1 MITPY
6 ENNACKYTID
16 QLDKVIYLLTKNSI
30 GKIDIDNGA
39 AYVTSAASYMCL
51 ETVTVSLEEN
61 ETIDE
66 RYEFNHTLNFTVN
79 GKMDREDI
87 DNGKYIVCKG
97 KDGTYWLLNPMLPC
111 KVSYTYTLD
120 AVGSRTAFAFSIKSN
135 FPLLKVDN
143 FTPTE
148 KPIKDCKYDLCGI
161 DFLEINE
168 TPYSK
173 LETYSGGTK
182 VSYTNDG
189 FKYVDF
195 QKDSAKFEESFD
207 GNNVSHA
214 LTFRISFDAYKS
226 SWHYNLLEFVNNKY
240 AVVIRTKCGT
250 NLASGFGYGLR
261 PSYTVSANDNQV
273 NYIEITL
280 SDLHDEGNLVQLPSD
295 VPYSH
300 KSGTTWA
307 FVTNVYECVD
317 DEYAKYLLMREY
329 DAYGNPL
336 DNYMCLEGY
345 ESMFEDL
352 NIVDTFDDVIEFECD
367 ECRGSGCKMTTSIPD
382 SITFNT
388 ASMKTFTLT
397 TEGDFSFTTSNA
409 NIAVTPSSGSGGTY
423 NITVI
428 NQQTPTSTASAYTI
442 TLSYCGNLTKE
453 FDVTVVSESS
463 TDCLPQGYYYTAS
476 TYGQYFNIPFN
487 CCVSAVNI
495 SSSSTWISNA
505 QVQDGAV
512 RVYLTSNDGENDR
525 TGHLDIIRCD
535 GTVYDIT
542 ITQEAYFRRWVKEG
556 TVCDGAL
563 LCDVERM
570 YSGTTSGNV
579 NSWTVIT
586 RKTNCQI
593 STQCQ
598 QSNTRWIEST
608 YTTCS
613 DGKLYMVEFMQVYS
627 NGQWINTA
635 QNRLGR
641 EIEDVSGECFT
652 NVEHW
657 EPVSGEYLCNSTTKY
672 QKERLYYQ
680 TAEDQPQSAWTAT
693 DVYRRGAVLQN
704 YSYDCG
710 ATGWSYQYLE
720 NRLDGTMCNGAD
732 KYLRYQL
739 YGSNDGTNWV
749 ALGVYEQGTM
759 VEQHSS
765 DCGWT
770 DISWEY
776 QWDLSEEVSCEGYN
790 LYYLYVKQRR
800 RSGSQDEWKNVIP
813 SQYSIDADGTESPVI
828 VETESEKCGY
838 VPPIEPQYRW
848 VELNPRS
855 YYYCRGTAKYAQEQ
869 RQVSMDSGNTW
880 SYISPAE
887 YRVGRKLEDSSVDC
901 GGGYIPQY
909 RTLTSATT
917 CVGYDKYELDEYQ
930 VSYDNGRTWSTTAS
944 SATTLIEA
952 QSEDCGYSPIEP
964 QYRDVSG
971 TPYCTGYDKYVDVD
985 HQVSYDSGST
995 WETTATTSTL
1005 VEKNSEDCGYVP
1017 PTPIYEWRNITPTS
1031 DPNTYICN
1039 DCGDV
1044 PPTPPTPSGDSRQ
1057 YLTFRPNGDTE
1068 FWFSYEDSEN
1078 YNMISYSLNSGSSWT
1093 VVDHNQHTVT
1103 VHSGE
1108 TIMWRGYA
1116 MNPSNGIGQF
1126 NSSGDT
1132 WEVEGNIMSLLYFD
1146 NFSGQ
1151 TSLSSYGINVFRRL
1165 FGNCWGLISA
1175 ENLILPATTLVQGCY
1190 WSMFLNCSSLTTAPQ
1205 LPATTLTSCC
1215 YQEMFH
1221 DCTSLTT
1228 APTLSA
1234 TTLQYQSYLDMFQGC
1249 SSLNSITCLA
1259 TDVSA
1264 DFCTYNW
1271 LDAVAASGTFTTPS
1285 STNWT
1290 SGKDGIPNG
1299 WTRINA

>member
-1 MITPY
+1 MVTSY
-6 ENNACKYTID
+6 EESKCVYRID
-16 QLDKVIYLLTKNSI
+16 QLDKYVYILSKDSI

-51 ETVTVSLEEN
+51 EAVTVSLEEN
-61 ETIDE
+61 ETLDE

-148 KPIKDCKYDLCGI
+148 KPTKDCKYDLCGI

-195 QKDSAKFEESFD
+195 EKDSAKFEESFD

-214 LTFRISFDAYKS
+214 LTFRISFDTYKS

-307 FVTNVYECVD
+307 FVTNEYECVD
-317 DEYAKYLLMREY
+317 DVYAKYLLMREY

-345 ESMFEDL
+345 ESMFEHL

-367 ECRGSGCKMTTSIPD
+367 ACATSACTMETNIPKHM
-382 SITFNT
+382 TFNEVG
-388 ASMKTFTLT
+388 MKTYEFKFTS
-397 TEGDFSFTTSNA
+397 DFYFTSTSPNV
-409 NIAVTPSSGSGGTY
+409 AVSPWSGTAGTY
-423 NITVI
+423 NITII
-428 NQQTPTSTASAYTI
+428 NQAQPTETQQDYAI
-442 TLSYCGNLTKE
+442 TVNYCDDWAKTY
-453 FDVTVVSESS
+453 FIHVVENEES
-463 TDCLPQGYYYTAS
+463 CFPQGENIVVNAYAQSIT
-476 TYGQYFNIPFN
+476 IPFS
-487 CCVSAVNI
+487 CCMSNVFITSG
-495 SSSSTWISNA
+495 SSWMTALQTYEGRATLWATMNTTE
-505 QVQDGAV
+505 QDRSGQ
-512 RVYLTSNDGENDR
+512 LLF
-525 TGHLDIIRCD
+525 LDCD
-535 GTVYDIT
+535 NNSHYITV
-542 ITQEAYFRRWVKEG
+542 TQKDYFRRWVKEG

-593 STQCQ
+593 STKCQ
-598 QSNTRWIEST
+598 QSKTRWIEST

-652 NVEHW
+652 NIEHW

-693 DVYRRGAVLQN
+693 DVYRRGAVLQY

-749 ALGVYEQGTM
+749 ALGVYEQGTV
-759 VEQHSS
+759 VEQNSA
-765 DCGWT
+765 DCGYG

-776 QWDLSEEVSCEGYN
+776 QWDLSEEVSCEGYD

-800 RSGSQDEWKNVIP
+800 RIGSQDEWENVIP

-828 VETESEKCGY
+828 VETESEECGY

-855 YYYCRGTAKYAQEQ
+855 YYYCQGTAKYAQEQ

-952 QSEDCGYSPIEP
+952 QSEDCGY
-964 QYRDVSG
+964 
-971 TPYCTGYDKYVDVD
+971 
-985 HQVSYDSGST
+985 
-995 WETTATTSTL
+995 
-1005 VEKNSEDCGYVP
+1005 VP
-1017 PTPIYEWRNITPTS
+1017 PQPIYEWRNITPTS

-1039 DCGDV
+1039 NCPEYRTTSGTPYCTGYDKYVDVYSQVSYDSGSTWTTTATTPTLVEANSEDCGYV

-1057 YLTFRPNGDTE
+1057 YLTFRPHGDTE
-1068 FWFSYEDSEN
+1068 FWFSYGDSEN
-1078 YNMISYSLNSGSSWT
+1078 YNMISYSLNSGQSWT
-1093 VVDHNQHTVT
+1093 AVDYNEHTVT
-1103 VHSGE
+1103 VHSGD

-1116 MNPSNGIGQF
+1116 MNPNTGNGIGQF
-1126 NSSGDT
+1126 HSSGST
-1132 WEVEGNIMSLLYFD
+1132 WDVEGNVMSLLYND

-1151 TSLSSYGINVFRRL
+1151 TSLSGYNDVFPNL
-1165 FGNCWGLISA
+1165 FYDCTNLTSA
-1175 ENLILPATTLVQGCY
+1175 ENMV
-1190 WSMFLNCSSLTTAPQ
+1190 
-1205 LPATTLTSCC
+1205 LPATTLTDYC
-1215 YQEMFH
+1215 YYQMFCG
-1221 DCTSLTT
+1221 CTSLTT
-1228 APTLSA
+1228 APTLPA
-1234 TTLQYQSYLDMFQGC
+1234 TTLAESCYEGMFNYC
-1249 SSLNSITCLA
+1249 TSLSSITCLA
-1259 TDVSA
+1259 TNISA
-1264 DFCTYNW
+1264 TNCTYEW
-1271 LDAVAASGTFTTPS
+1271 VDGIRTSGTFTTPS
-1285 STNWT
+1285 STQWE
-1290 SGKDGIPNG
+1290 SGSSGIPNG
-1299 WTRINA
+1299 WTRVNI

>member
-1 MITPY
+1 MVTSY
-6 ENNACKYTID
+6 EESKCVYRID
-16 QLDKVIYLLTKNSI
+16 QLDKYVYILSKDSI

-51 ETVTVSLEEN
+51 EAVTVSLEEN

-66 RYEFNHTLNFTVN
+66 RYEFNHTINFTVN

-97 KDGTYWLLNPMLPC
+97 KDGTYWLLNPMTPC

-148 KPIKDCKYDLCGI
+148 KPTKDCKYDLCGI

-173 LETYSGGTK
+173 LETYSGSTR

-195 QKDSAKFEESFD
+195 EKDSAKFEESFD

-307 FVTNVYECVD
+307 FVTNEYECVD

-345 ESMFEDL
+345 ESMFEHL
-352 NIVDTFDDVIEFECD
+352 NIVDTFDDVTEFECD
-367 ECRGSGCKMTTSIPD
+367 ECRGSGCKMATSIPD

-428 NQQTPTSTASAYTI
+428 NQQTPTSTATTYTI

-512 RVYLTSNDGENDR
+512 RIYLTSNDGENDR
-525 TGHLDIIRCD
+525 VGHLDIVRCD

-570 YSGTTSGNV
+570 YSGTTSGDV

-613 DGKLYMVEFMQVYS
+613 DGKLYMVEFLQVYS

-693 DVYRRGAVLQN
+693 DVYRRGAVLQY

-749 ALGVYEQGTM
+749 ALGVYEQGTV
-759 VEQHSS
+759 VEQNSA
-765 DCGWT
+765 DCGYG

-776 QWDLSEEVSCEGYN
+776 QWDLSEEVSCEGYD

-800 RSGSQDEWKNVIP
+800 RIGSQDEWENVIP

-828 VETESEKCGY
+828 VETESEECGY

-855 YYYCRGTAKYAQEQ
+855 YYYCEGTAKYAQEQ

-909 RTLTSATT
+909 RTTSGSPYCT
-917 CVGYDKYELDEYQ
+917 GYDKYVDVYSQ
-930 VSYDNGRTWSTTAS
+930 VSYDNGRTWSTTA
-944 SATTLIEA
+944 TTSTLVEA
-952 QSEDCGYSPIEP
+952 QSEDCGY
-964 QYRDVSG
+964 
-971 TPYCTGYDKYVDVD
+971 
-985 HQVSYDSGST
+985 
-995 WETTATTSTL
+995 
-1005 VEKNSEDCGYVP
+1005 VP
-1017 PTPIYEWRNITPTS
+1017 PQPIYEWRNITPTS

-1039 DCGDV
+1039 NCPEYRTTSGTPYCSGASGYDKYVDVYSQVSYDSGSTWTTTATTPTLVEADSEDCGYV
-1044 PPTPPTPSGDSRQ
+1044 PPTPSYENQ
-1057 YLTFRPNGDTE
+1057 YLTFRALEDISFSRNGYSRGTI
-1068 FWFSYEDSEN
+1068 Y
-1078 YNMISYSLNSGSSWT
+1078 YSLNSGSTWNSIGT
-1093 VVDHNQHTVT
+1093 YTST
-1103 VHSGE
+1103 PTIHSGQ
-1108 TIMWRGYA
+1108 TIMWKG
-1116 MNPSNGIGQF
+1116 NQDGDNTLSTF
-1126 NSSGDT
+1126 SSSGRF
-1132 WEVEGNIMSLLYFD
+1132 EVEGNAMSLVYGD

-1151 TSLSSYGINVFRRL
+1151 TTLSDSLALAELFDSSYDHLV
-1165 FGNCWGLISA
+1165 SV
-1175 ENLILPATTLVQGCY
+1175 ENMVLPATTLSQWCYERMFWRCTSITTAPILPATTLANGCY
-1190 WSMFLNCSSLTTAPQ
+1190 ENMF
-1205 LPATTLTSCC
+1205 
-1215 YQEMFH
+1215 E
-1221 DCTSLTT
+1221 DCN
-1228 APTLSA
+1228 
-1234 TTLQYQSYLDMFQGC
+1234 
-1249 SSLNSITCLA
+1249 SLNSITCLA
-1259 TDVSA
+1259 TDISA
-1264 DFCTYNW
+1264 NGCTSNW
-1271 LDAVAASGTFTTPS
+1271 LYGVAASGTFTTPS
-1285 STNWT
+1285 NTQWS
-1290 SGKDGIPNG
+1290 SGVNGIPNG

>member
-1 MITPY
+1 MVTSY
-6 ENNACKYTID
+6 EESKCVYRID
-16 QLDKVIYLLTKNSI
+16 QLDKYVYILSKDSI

-51 ETVTVSLEEN
+51 EAVTVSLEEN
-61 ETIDE
+61 ETLDE

-148 KPIKDCKYDLCGI
+148 KPTKDCKYDLCGI

-195 QKDSAKFEESFD
+195 EKDSAKFEESFD

-214 LTFRISFDAYKS
+214 LTFRISFDTYKS

-307 FVTNVYECVD
+307 FVTNEYECVD
-317 DEYAKYLLMREY
+317 DKYAKYLLMREY

-345 ESMFEDL
+345 ESMFEHL
-352 NIVDTFDDVIEFECD
+352 NIVDTFDDVVEFECD
-367 ECRGSGCKMTTSIPD
+367 ACATSACTMETNIPKHM
-382 SITFNT
+382 TFNEVG
-388 ASMKTFTLT
+388 MKTYEFKFTS
-397 TEGDFSFTTSNA
+397 DFYFTSTSPNV
-409 NIAVTPSSGSGGTY
+409 AVSPWSGTAGTY
-423 NITVI
+423 NITII
-428 NQQTPTSTASAYTI
+428 NQAQPTETQQDYAI
-442 TLSYCGNLTKE
+442 TVNYCDDWAKTY
-453 FDVTVVSESS
+453 FIHVVENEES
-463 TDCLPQGYYYTAS
+463 CFPQGENIVVNAYAQSIT
-476 TYGQYFNIPFN
+476 IPFS
-487 CCVSAVNI
+487 CCMSNVFITSG
-495 SSSSTWISNA
+495 SSWMTALQTYEGRATLWATMNTTE
-505 QVQDGAV
+505 QDRSGQ
-512 RVYLTSNDGENDR
+512 LLF
-525 TGHLDIIRCD
+525 LDCD
-535 GTVYDIT
+535 NNSHYITV
-542 ITQEAYFRRWVKEG
+542 TQKDYFRRWVKEG

-593 STQCQ
+593 STKCQ
-598 QSNTRWIEST
+598 QSKTRWIEST

-652 NVEHW
+652 NIEHW

-693 DVYRRGAVLQN
+693 DVYRRGAVLQY

-749 ALGVYEQGTM
+749 ALGVYEQGTV
-759 VEQHSS
+759 VEQNSA
-765 DCGWT
+765 DCGYG

-776 QWDLSEEVSCEGYN
+776 QWDLSEEVSCEGYD

-800 RSGSQDEWKNVIP
+800 RSGSQDEWENVIP

-828 VETESEKCGY
+828 VETESEECGY

-855 YYYCRGTAKYAQEQ
+855 YYYCQGTAKYAQEQ

-952 QSEDCGYSPIEP
+952 QSEDCGY
-964 QYRDVSG
+964 
-971 TPYCTGYDKYVDVD
+971 
-985 HQVSYDSGST
+985 
-995 WETTATTSTL
+995 
-1005 VEKNSEDCGYVP
+1005 VP
-1017 PTPIYEWRNITPTS
+1017 PIYEWRNITPTS

-1044 PPTPPTPSGDSRQ
+1044 PPTPIDYSTQ

-1068 FWFSYEDSEN
+1068 FWYESGEDWVL
-1078 YNMISYSLNSGSSWT
+1078 YSLDSGSTWSQLT
-1093 VVDHNQHTVT
+1093 RGTHSPT

-1108 TIMWRGYA
+1108 TIMWKNNVY
-1116 MNPSNGIGQF
+1116 IGNF
-1126 NSSGDT
+1126 KSSGST
-1132 WEVEGNIMSLLYFD
+1132 WEVEGNVMSLLYLD
-1146 NFSGQ
+1146 NFSGA
-1151 TSLSSYGINVFRRL
+1151 TIASSFEQL
-1165 FGNCWGLISA
+1165 FNGCTGMTNA
-1175 ENLILPATTLVQGCY
+1175 ENLILPATSVDYVGYKEMFANCTRLTKSPKVLPATTLLHNYCYQG
-1190 WSMFLNCSSLTTAPQ
+1190 MFYNCTSLTTAPIIS
-1205 LPATTLTSCC
+1205 ATTLSIGCC
-1215 YQEMFH
+1215 QGMFR
-1221 DCTSLTT
+1221 DCESLTT

-1234 TTLQYQSYLDMFQGC
+1234 ATLASMCYEYMFDGC
-1249 SSLNSITCLA
+1249 TSLNSITCLA
-1259 TDVSA
+1259 TDISA
-1264 DFCTYNW
+1264 STSTYEW
-1271 LDAVAASGTFTTPS
+1271 VYGVASNGTFTTPS
-1285 STNWT
+1285 STQWSTGVN
-1290 SGKDGIPNG
+1290 GIPSG
-1299 WTRINA
+1299 WIRINA

>member
-1 MITPY
+1 MVTSY
-6 ENNACKYTID
+6 EESKCVYRID
-16 QLDKVIYLLTKNSI
+16 QLDKYVYILSKDSI

-51 ETVTVSLEEN
+51 EAVTASLEEN
-61 ETIDE
+61 ETLDK

-79 GKMDREDI
+79 GRMDREDI

-148 KPIKDCKYDLCGI
+148 KPTKDCKYDLCGI

-300 KSGTTWA
+300 NSGTTWA

-317 DEYAKYLLMREY
+317 GEYAKYLLMREY

-352 NIVDTFDDVIEFECD
+352 NIVDTFDDVTEFECD
-367 ECRGSGCKMTTSIPD
+367 ACATSACTMETNIPKHM
-382 SITFNT
+382 TFNEVG
-388 ASMKTFTLT
+388 MKTYEFKFTS
-397 TEGDFSFTTSNA
+397 DFYFTSTSPNV
-409 NIAVTPSSGSGGTY
+409 AVSPWSGTAGTY

-428 NQQTPTSTASAYTI
+428 NQAQPTETQQDYAI
-442 TLSYCGNLTKE
+442 TVNYCDDWAKTY
-453 FDVTVVSESS
+453 FIHVVENEES
-463 TDCLPQGYYYTAS
+463 CFPQGENIVVNAYAQSIT
-476 TYGQYFNIPFN
+476 IPFS
-487 CCVSAVNI
+487 CCMSNVFITSG
-495 SSSSTWISNA
+495 SSWMTALQTYEGRATLWATMNTTE
-505 QVQDGAV
+505 QDRSGQ
-512 RVYLTSNDGENDR
+512 LLF
-525 TGHLDIIRCD
+525 LDCD
-535 GTVYDIT
+535 NNSHYIT

-579 NSWTVIT
+579 NTWTAIT

-593 STQCQ
+593 STKCQ

-652 NVEHW
+652 NIEHW

-693 DVYRRGAVLQN
+693 DVYRRGAVLQY

-749 ALGVYEQGTM
+749 ALGVYEQGTV
-759 VEQHSS
+759 VEQNSA
-765 DCGWT
+765 DCGYG

-776 QWDLSEEVSCEGYN
+776 QWDLSEEVSCQGYD

-800 RSGSQDEWKNVIP
+800 RKGSQDEWENVIP

-828 VETESEKCGY
+828 AETESEECGY

-855 YYYCRGTAKYAQEQ
+855 YYYCQGTAKYAQEQ

-887 YRVGRKLEDSSVDC
+887 YRVGRKLDDSAVDC

-909 RTLTSATT
+909 RTTSGSPYCT
-917 CVGYDKYELDEYQ
+917 GYDKYVDVYSQ
-930 VSYDNGRTWSTTAS
+930 VSYDNGRTWSTTA
-944 SATTLIEA
+944 TTSTLVEA
-952 QSEDCGYSPIEP
+952 QSEDCA
-964 QYRDVSG
+964 Q
-971 TPYCTGYDKYVDVD
+971 
-985 HQVSYDSGST
+985 
-995 WETTATTSTL
+995 
-1005 VEKNSEDCGYVP
+1005 
-1017 PTPIYEWRNITPTS
+1017 PIYEWRNITPTS

-1039 DCGDV
+1039 NCPEYRTTSGTPYCSGATGYDKYVDVYSQVSYDSGQTWTTTATTPTLVEANSEYCHYV
-1044 PPTPPTPSGDSRQ
+1044 PPTHR
-1057 YLTFRPNGDTE
+1057 F
-1068 FWFSYEDSEN
+1068 
-1078 YNMISYSLNSGSSWT
+1078 SLNSYQRDSHYNHGTFTGTITGTNGFSASFE
-1093 VVDHNQHTVT
+1093 HNSPV
-1103 VHSGE
+1103 
-1108 TIMWRGYA
+1108 
-1116 MNPSNGIGQF
+1116 
-1126 NSSGDT
+1126 
-1132 WEVEGNIMSLLYFD
+1132 
-1146 NFSGQ
+1146 
-1151 TSLSSYGINVFRRL
+1151 
-1165 FGNCWGLISA
+1165 
-1175 ENLILPATTLVQGCY
+1175 ATKTLVDNIEG
-1190 WSMFLNCSSLTTAPQ
+1190 
-1205 LPATTLTSCC
+1205 
-1215 YQEMFH
+1215 
-1221 DCTSLTT
+1221 
-1228 APTLSA
+1228 TLSA
-1234 TTLQYQSYLDMFQGC
+1234 YGYVMDSSYNTIEPYGAIVKDITITTIEGIIY
-1249 SSLNSITCLA
+1249 SIRL
-1259 TDVSA
+1259 
-1264 DFCTYNW
+1264 YIGKG
-1271 LDAVAASGTFTTPS
+1271 LKGELTTV
-1285 STNWT
+1285 
-1290 SGKDGIPNG
+1290 KK
-1299 WTRINA
+1299 

>member
-1 MITPY
+1 MVTSY
-6 ENNACKYTID
+6 EESKCVYRID
-16 QLDKVIYLLTKNSI
+16 QLDKYVYILSKDSI

-51 ETVTVSLEEN
+51 EAVTVALEEN

-148 KPIKDCKYDLCGI
+148 KPTKDCKYDLCGI

-195 QKDSAKFEESFD
+195 AKDSAKFEESFD
-207 GNNVSHA
+207 GNNVSHS

-317 DEYAKYLLMREY
+317 GEYAKYLLMREY

-336 DNYMCLEGY
+336 DNYMCLKGY

-352 NIVDTFDDVIEFECD
+352 NIVDTFDDVTEFECD
-367 ECRGSGCKMTTSIPD
+367 ACTTSACTMETNIPKHM
-382 SITFNT
+382 TFNEVG
-388 ASMKTFTLT
+388 MKTYEFKFTS
-397 TEGDFSFTTSNA
+397 DFYFTTTSPNV
-409 NIAVTPSSGSGGTY
+409 AVSPSSGTAGTY

-428 NQQTPTSTASAYTI
+428 NQAQPTETQQDYAI
-442 TLSYCGNLTKE
+442 TVNYCDDWATTY
-453 FDVTVVSESS
+453 FIHVVENEES
-463 TDCLPQGYYYTAS
+463 CFPQGENIVVNAYAQSIT
-476 TYGQYFNIPFN
+476 IPFS
-487 CCVSAVNI
+487 CCMSNVFITSG
-495 SSSSTWISNA
+495 SSWMTALQTYEGRATLWATMNTTE
-505 QVQDGAV
+505 QDRSGQ
-512 RVYLTSNDGENDR
+512 LLF
-525 TGHLDIIRCD
+525 LDCD
-535 GTVYDIT
+535 NNSHYIT

-579 NSWTVIT
+579 NTWTAIT

-593 STQCQ
+593 STKCQ

-613 DGKLYMVEFMQVYS
+613 DGKLYMVEFMQVYN

-652 NVEHW
+652 NIEHW

-693 DVYRRGAVLQN
+693 DVYRRGAVIEN

-710 ATGWSYQYLE
+710 ATGWNYQYLE

-776 QWDLSEEVSCEGYN
+776 QWDLSEEVSCEGHD

-800 RSGSQDEWKNVIP
+800 RIGSQDEWENVIP

-828 VETESEKCGY
+828 VETESEECGY

-848 VELNPRS
+848 IELNPRS
-855 YYYCRGTAKYAQEQ
+855 YYYCQGTAKYAQEQ
-869 RQVSMDSGNTW
+869 RQISMDSGNTW

-887 YRVGRKLEDSSVDC
+887 YRVGRKIEDSSVDC

-930 VSYDNGRTWSTTAS
+930 VSYDNGRTWSTTAT

-952 QSEDCGYSPIEP
+952 QSEDCGY
-964 QYRDVSG
+964 
-971 TPYCTGYDKYVDVD
+971 
-985 HQVSYDSGST
+985 H
-995 WETTATTSTL
+995 
-1005 VEKNSEDCGYVP
+1005 
-1017 PTPIYEWRNITPTS
+1017 PTPIYEWRVITPTS

-1039 DCGDV
+1039 DCPEYRTTSGTPYCSGASGYDKYVDV
-1044 PPTPPTPSGDSRQ
+1044 YSQVSYDSGSTWTTTATTPTLVEANSEYCHYVPPTPSGYSTQ

-1068 FWFSYEDSEN
+1068 YWFSYGDSEN
-1078 YNMISYSLNSGSSWT
+1078 YTSISYSLNSGSTWT

-1103 VHSGE
+1103 VHSGD

-1116 MNPSNGIGQF
+1116 ANIGGEGAGIGTF
-1126 NSSGDT
+1126 HSSGST

-1151 TSLSSYGINVFRRL
+1151 TSFNGPNVGDSAYVFSHL
-1165 FGNCWGLISA
+1165 FYQCVDLVNA
-1175 ENLILPATTLVQGCY
+1175 ENLVLP
-1190 WSMFLNCSSLTTAPQ
+1190 S
-1205 LPATTLTSCC
+1205 TTLTEGC
-1215 YQEMFH
+1215 YFMMFVY
-1221 DCTSLTT
+1221 TRITT
-1228 APTLSA
+1228 APTLIA
-1234 TTLQYQSYLDMFQGC
+1234 TTLTEACYFQMFNGC
-1249 SSLNSITCLA
+1249 NSLTSITCLA
-1259 TDVSA
+1259 TNISA
-1264 DFCTYNW
+1264 VDCTTDWMWN
-1271 LDAVAASGTFTTPS
+1271 VCQGSTSGTFTTPS
-1285 STNWT
+1285 STNWA
-1290 SGKDGIPNG
+1290 SGSSGIPSCF
-1299 WTRINA
+1299 TRINA

>member
-1 MITPY
+1 MVTSY
-6 ENNACKYTID
+6 EESKCVYRID
-16 QLDKVIYLLTKNSI
+16 QLDKYVYILSKDSI

-51 ETVTVSLEEN
+51 EAVTVSLEEN
-61 ETIDE
+61 ETLDE

-148 KPIKDCKYDLCGI
+148 KPTKDCKYDICGI

-173 LETYSGGTK
+173 LETYSGGTR

-207 GNNVSHA
+207 GNNVSHT

-295 VPYSH
+295 VPYSN

-307 FVTNVYECVD
+307 FVTNEYECVNN
-317 DEYAKYLLMREY
+317 EYAKYLLMREY

-345 ESMFEDL
+345 KSRFEHL

-367 ECRGSGCKMTTSIPD
+367 ACATSACSMETNIPKHMTFNEVGMKTYIFKFMSDFYFTTTSP
-382 SITFNT
+382 NV
-388 ASMKTFTLT
+388 
-397 TEGDFSFTTSNA
+397 
-409 NIAVTPSSGSGGTY
+409 AVSPSSGTAGTY

-428 NQQTPTSTASAYTI
+428 NQAQPTETQQDYAI
-442 TLSYCGNLTKE
+442 TVNYCDDWAKTY
-453 FDVTVVSESS
+453 FIHVVENEES
-463 TDCLPQGYYYTAS
+463 CFPQGENIVVNAYAQSIT
-476 TYGQYFNIPFN
+476 IPFS
-487 CCVSAVNI
+487 CCMSNVFITSG
-495 SSSSTWISNA
+495 SSWMTALQTYEGRATLWASMNTTE
-505 QVQDGAV
+505 QDRSGQ
-512 RVYLTSNDGENDR
+512 LLF
-525 TGHLDIIRCD
+525 LDCD
-535 GTVYDIT
+535 NNSHYITV
-542 ITQEAYFRRWVKEG
+542 TQEAYFRRWVKEG

-570 YSGTTSGNV
+570 YSGTTSGDV
-579 NSWTVIT
+579 NTWTVIT

-652 NVEHW
+652 NIEHW

-693 DVYRRGAVLQN
+693 DVYRRGAVLQY

-749 ALGVYEQGTM
+749 ALGVYEQGTV

-765 DCGWT
+765 DCGWI
-770 DISWEY
+770 DVEWEY
-776 QWDLSEEVSCEGYN
+776 QWDLSEEVSCQGYD

-800 RSGSQDEWKNVIP
+800 RSGSQDEWENVIP

-828 VETESEKCGY
+828 VETESEECGY

-855 YYYCRGTAKYAQEQ
+855 YYYCQGTAKYAQEQ
-869 RQVSMDSGNTW
+869 KQVSMDSGNTW
-880 SYISPAE
+880 NYISPAE
-887 YRVGRKLEDSSVDC
+887 YRVGRKLDDSSVDC

-930 VSYDNGRTWSTTAS
+930 VSYDNGRTWSTTAT

-952 QSEDCGYSPIEP
+952 QSTDC
-964 QYRDVSG
+964 
-971 TPYCTGYDKYVDVD
+971 
-985 HQVSYDSGST
+985 H
-995 WETTATTSTL
+995 
-1005 VEKNSEDCGYVP
+1005 YVP

-1039 DCGDV
+1039 NCPEYRTTSGTPYCSGASGYDKYVDVYSQVSYDSGQTWTTTATTPTLVEADSEYCHYV
-1044 PPTPPTPSGDSRQ
+1044 PPTHR
-1057 YLTFRPNGDTE
+1057 F
-1068 FWFSYEDSEN
+1068 
-1078 YNMISYSLNSGSSWT
+1078 SLNSYQRDSHYNHGTFTGTITGTNGFSASFE
-1093 VVDHNQHTVT
+1093 HNSPV
-1103 VHSGE
+1103 
-1108 TIMWRGYA
+1108 
-1116 MNPSNGIGQF
+1116 
-1126 NSSGDT
+1126 
-1132 WEVEGNIMSLLYFD
+1132 
-1146 NFSGQ
+1146 
-1151 TSLSSYGINVFRRL
+1151 
-1165 FGNCWGLISA
+1165 
-1175 ENLILPATTLVQGCY
+1175 ATKTLVDNIEG
-1190 WSMFLNCSSLTTAPQ
+1190 
-1205 LPATTLTSCC
+1205 
-1215 YQEMFH
+1215 
-1221 DCTSLTT
+1221 
-1228 APTLSA
+1228 TLSA
-1234 TTLQYQSYLDMFQGC
+1234 YGYVMDSSYNTIEPYGAIVKDITITTIEGIIY
-1249 SSLNSITCLA
+1249 SIRL
-1259 TDVSA
+1259 
-1264 DFCTYNW
+1264 YIGKG
-1271 LDAVAASGTFTTPS
+1271 LKGELTTV
-1285 STNWT
+1285 
-1290 SGKDGIPNG
+1290 KK
-1299 WTRINA
+1299 